1 MKKRKSKK
9 DKKSKF
15 PSILTFTDCELI
27 IDDFIVTDAGFDT
40 ISYEL
45 ALLYFTIEDIINW
58 WESII
63 DFDDLTEAEWELW
76 DNILPDN
83 YYKKDLDYQ
92 IILNEII
99 NQCEFI
105 PKQVSVATARAVFN
119 SEYQWV
125 KIIDIIDK
133 YEIERYIDSYE
144 AEAIKLGLKMRTEL
158 TDENLVIINDNQY
171 AVANINSHS
180 FYMSDYDFKN
190 KLKVVWTP
198 RKSVKIADKLTVG
211 KATKI
216 FSPDDNFDDF
226 NDFDE
231 TF

>member
-58 WESII
+58 WEFII
-63 DFDDLTEAEWELW
+63 DFDDLTEAECELW
-76 DNILPDN
+76 DNILPHN
-83 YYKKDLDYQ
+83 YYEKKLDYQ
-92 IILNEII
+92 EMFNQII
-99 NQCEFI
+99 NQFEFI

-133 YEIERYIDSYE
+133 YDIIQNIDNYE
-144 AEAIKLGLKMRTEL
+144 EEAIKLGLKMRTEL
-158 TDENLVIINDNQY
+158 EDENLVIINDNKH
-171 AVANINSHS
+171 AVANINSYS
-180 FYMSDYDFKN
+180 FYMSDYDFQN

-211 KATKI
+211 EATKI
-216 FSPDDNFDDF
+216 FTPDDDFDDF
-226 NDFDE
+226 LE
-231 TF
+231 SY